1 MQKLEHK
8 AYEEWH
14 FQKDIN
20 NYQISAWHL
29 LRIQRELI
37 MAILRLALS
46 ITCLSAAVT
55 LAIGV
60 PFITSIAIVSL
71 VAITIIISV

>member
-1 MQKLEHK
+1 
-8 AYEEWH
+8 
-14 FQKDIN
+14 
-20 NYQISAWHL
+20 
-29 LRIQRELI
+29 

-71 VAITIIISV
+71 VAITIIISM